1 MSLCQCVEM
10 FTKQLHNHMSS
21 FRLQAKK
28 GATVEITP
36 EGEIAKMDKLLALV
50 REPDAAKAN

>member
-1 MSLCQCVEM
+1 M